1 MKGMKGPKKKLASN
15 RKSPLK
21 AIRLQEVR
29 FTSKAKGN
37 DYPSIPS

>member
-1 MKGMKGPKKKLASN
+1 MKNVKGPKKKLASN

-29 FTSKAKGN
+29 FTTNSKSHN
-37 DYPSIPS
+37 YPSPPS